1 MMLDG
6 PTALQHFILLSASR
20 IRVMDTLGGAWRSLG
35 EFITWSFKLDIEQ
48 SSIMFKPCLRQWAQT
63 HQHHCMHNCHQRHH
77 GLCGPSV
84 RRYEKDWWPS
94 SFADTVANSFFWA
107 SEFASQTV
115 CFAARLASS
124 QTVVVSLASTIILAS
139 YRALFFRAFPIDFV
153 FRYVKIFKSCY
164 SKGVKKGIVWEKYI
178 ISKYCCLFSKI
189 NMLLTHTKKNNNLL
203 PCFLFPREL
212 TGKCI
217 FQFGVFKLQVAGDLR
232 HHEAHVTSP

>member
-6 PTALQHFILLSASR
+6 PAALQHFILLSASR

-48 SSIMFKPCLRQWAQT
+48 SSIMFKPCLRQWAQA

-84 RRYEKDWWPS
+84 RRYEKDRWPS

-107 SEFASQTV
+107 SEFASQTA

-153 FRYVKIFKSCY
+153 FRYVRKSSKFATQKVLKRVLYERNISYQSTVVY
-164 SKGVKKGIVWEKYI
+164 SV
-178 ISKYCCLFSKI
+178 
-189 NMLLTHTKKNNNLL
+189 
-203 PCFLFPREL
+203 R
-212 TGKCI
+212 
-217 FQFGVFKLQVAGDLR
+217 
-232 HHEAHVTSP
+232 